1 MILRYPLQTESGDI
15 RPVLVSVE
23 VIPSE
28 VVGGH
33 LFYEGSADIVD
44 VVDAFTREPVELTDR
59 ELERL
64 ECWVGTKADRPTT
77 YHAAW
82 W

>member
-1 MILRYPLQTESGDI
+1 MTLRYPLQTESGDI

-64 ECWVGTKADRPTT
+64 EWWVGTKADRPTT